1 LYASLEQI
9 TPFEGDNTVTAI
21 RVLAPAI
28 LWASFGLAQ
37 APPSPTLGALQ
48 LQNAPLA
55 RVMDVLARQLGF
67 NYVLDP
73 RVVDGV
79 SITAHGD
86 SRGADARDVIEVLLQ
101 SSHARL
107 IEMADASRIV
117 SRTPEAET
125 RVPTVLHLMFLN
137 GMTADVLSQLVLR
150 LAGQE
155 PAEVVRNAS
164 SNLLVIRSSAASIR

>member
-1 LYASLEQI
+1 VYASLKQI
-9 TPFEGDNTVTAI
+9 PHLKETTKVTAI

-37 APPSPTLGALQ
+37 APPSPTVGALQ
-48 LQNAPLA
+48 LQNAPFA
-55 RVMDVLARQLGF
+55 GVMDVLARQLGF

-79 SITAHGD
+79 SITTHGD
-86 SRGADARDVIEVLLQ
+86 SRGADARDVIEVLLR

-107 IEMADASRIV
+107 IEAADPSRIV
-117 SRTPEAET
+117 SLTPESEA
-125 RVPTVLHLMFLN
+125 RVPTVLHLVFLN
-137 GMTADVLSQLVLR
+137 GMTADVVSQLVLR

-155 PAEVVRNAS
+155 PAEVVRNTS
-164 SNLLVIRSSAASIR
+164 SNLLVIRSSTTFIR